1 MSDENVSPYE
11 AAAALLVEWFKSAGY
26 TAIPIY
32 VSLTSAILPDGTEV
46 VVPLGPARRAPGE
59 ALLDGAGKGA
69 AVAIVMQDGGGLKE
83 SEKPKGEE
91 KPEEPTSGLN
101 ARPALH

>member
-1 MSDENVSPYE
+1 MSNDFNPYE

-69 AVAIVMQDGGGLKE
+69 AVAIVMQDGGGGLKE

-91 KPEEPTSGLN
+91 KPEELTSGLN
-101 ARPALH
+101 ARSALH